1 MPADDEE
8 RAITDREP
16 VRQHAER
23 VLKSAR
29 ARIAASSRLTCEAIA
44 MNRVVAKSA
53 PSSVPETT

>member
-1 MPADDEE
+1 MMKSDC
-8 RAITDREP
+8 AITDREP

-44 MNRVVAKSA
+44 MNRVVANSA
-53 PSSVPETT
+53 H